1 MLERKEGE
9 EETYSLIFS
18 SLKHPIRRKILRMLT
33 SRRMT
38 FSEILSILS
47 IDSGHLSYHIE
58 NLGELI
64 TRSLDG
70 KYELSSVGAAAVKL
84 MSGVEEQPRSLARRS
99 TKEILTDDFRKI
111 YTLFLAIALV
121 IASLYFVNLTTVEQP
136 SSIVAGRGVPKTIVP
151 SQPYRYN
158 ITMVYKE
165 TYKAPR
171 FFLLNLTAFDTPF
184 DPRSAP
190 VGLRYN
196 FTLNFTMLHKELEIT
211 RSEENG
217 IYMARYSPIDTIT
230 LWTQCHFFFGLETN
244 DTYDLA
250 IRIYSP
256 DGNVLKEEKELGD
269 VGQIEGIGLSEI
281 TQEGTYRVEF
291 WNNNSTQISA
301 FIMVRIVWTRFQKP
315 YFYLGLIALL
325 ATFSYP
331 TLLLINKLTELRR
344 EKRRINHTT
353 L

>member
-9 EETYSLIFS
+9 EETYSLIFT

-84 MSGVEEQPRSLARRS
+84 MSGVEEQPRSLARQK
-99 TKEILTDDFRKI
+99 TKETLIDDFRKI

-121 IASLYFVNLTTVEQP
+121 IAGLYFVNLTTIEQP
-136 SSIVAGRGVPKTIVP
+136 SSIADERRVPKTIV
-151 SQPYRYN
+151 SGQPYRYN
-158 ITMVYKE
+158 ITIVYRE
-165 TYKAPR
+165 AYR
-171 FFLLNLTAFDTPF
+171 
-184 DPRSAP
+184 
-190 VGLRYN
+190 
-196 FTLNFTMLHKELEIT
+196 ELT

-217 IYMARYSPIDTIT
+217 IYMERYPPINTIV
-230 LWTQCHFFFGLETN
+230 LWSRCHFFFGLETN
-244 DTYDLA
+244 DTYDLS
-250 IRIYSP
+250 IKIFSP
-256 DGNVLKEEKELGD
+256 DGKVFKEVRELGD
-269 VGQIEGIGLSEI
+269 VEQIEGIGRGEV

-291 WNNNSTQISA
+291 WNNNPTQISA
-301 FIMVRIVWTRFQKP
+301 FIMVRIVWERFQKP
-315 YFYLGLIALL
+315 YFYLGLIMLL
-325 ATFSYP
+325 TTFSYP
-331 TLLLINKLTELRR
+331 ALLLINKLTKLR
-344 EKRRINHTT
+344 H
-353 L
+353 